1 MVWLYKALSAEVYL
15 DVSSEKG
22 LLYYLHEPVD
32 LSKAFG
38 FSTIP

>member
-1 MVWLYKALSAEVYL
+1 MVVQVSVSQGLP

-22 LLYYLHEPVD
+22 LLYYPREPIY

-38 FSTIP
+38 FSTVP